1 MQEDKERDKAYFKD
15 RSAYLTAH
23 TNKQLNKSSSAC
35 SRGKFSSPCAAVPIG
50 VGRGRSFLFT
60 FARAQLSSR
69 LTVLE
74 LRGMIFQGTESH
86 TVRDGEDP
94 PQRPMGVHSAH
105 GMHVGIC
112 VPWLQDPDP

>member
-1 MQEDKERDKAYFKD
+1 M
-15 RSAYLTAH
+15 L
-23 TNKQLNKSSSAC
+23 
-35 SRGKFSSPCAAVPIG
+35 SREIFIALRRRPNRGWSGKIFPFSRLRELRSSP
-50 VGRGRSFLFT
+50 RFS
-60 FARAQLSSR
+60 

-74 LRGMIFQGTESH
+74 LRGLIFQGTESH